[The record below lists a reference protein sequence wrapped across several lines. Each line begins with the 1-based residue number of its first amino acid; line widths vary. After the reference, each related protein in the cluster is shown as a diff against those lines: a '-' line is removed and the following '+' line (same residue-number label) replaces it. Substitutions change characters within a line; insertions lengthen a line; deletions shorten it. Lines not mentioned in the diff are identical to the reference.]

1 MAKNPMQRKAQNS
14 FLLGMLI
21 TLLITGLIIAFLVL
35 QLTKITKEQQKEK
48 TLLKQVYVVAQDI
61 ESGEPLTSDKLTMK
75 TVDGSTIPANALTT
89 TDLEEKINVLDEEG
103 NIIKKVEIISKIKL
117 MPGTIIT
124 SEMIAEK
131 GELANDLRKQEYN
144 MFVIPSQLTTGQYVD
159 VRFRLPNGKDY
170 IVLSHKRIT
179 IPDYEGT
186 LSTNTVSLELG
197 EVEILTLSCAIV
209 EAYKISG
216 SLLYVNQYVE
226 PGLQT
231 AATTTYIPDNETL
244 ELIRRDPN
252 CVAEA
257 ANALIAWNNGNEGG
271 NRETVRNPISNALNE
286 NSEEAMDNAVNALK
300 EEIQRAQ
307 EERQKYLESLG
318 GVY

>member
-21 TLLITGLIIAFLVL
+21 TLLITGLIIAFLIL
-35 QLTKITKEQQKEK
+35 QLTKLTKDQQKAK
-48 TLLKQVYVVAQDI
+48 SLLKQVYVVSQDI
-61 ESGEPLTSDKLTMK
+61 ESGESITSDKLTMK
-75 TVDGSTIPANALTT
+75 TVDGSTIPANALTVS
-89 TDLEEKINVLDEEG
+89 DLEEKVNVLDENG
-103 NIIKKVEIISKIKL
+103 NIIKKVEVISKIKL
-117 MPGTIIT
+117 MQGTVIT
-124 SEMIAEK
+124 TDMIAEA

-144 MFVIPSQLTTGQYVD
+144 MFAIPSQLTTGQYVD
-159 VRFRLPNGKDY
+159 VRLRLPNGKDY
-170 IVLSHKRIT
+170 IVVPHKRIT

-186 LSTNTVSLELG
+186 LSVNTISLDVS

-216 SLLYVNQYVE
+216 SLLYVNQYIE

-231 AATTTYIPDNETL
+231 AATATYIPDDDTL
-244 ELIRRDPN
+244 NLIRRDPN
-252 CVAEA
+252 CVVEA
-257 ANALIAWNNGNEGG
+257 ANALIVWNNNNGNK
-271 NRETVRNPISNALNE
+271 TAVRNPINNALNE
-286 NSEEAMDNAVNALK
+286 NSENATDNAVNALK
-300 EEIQRAQ
+300 EELQRAQ